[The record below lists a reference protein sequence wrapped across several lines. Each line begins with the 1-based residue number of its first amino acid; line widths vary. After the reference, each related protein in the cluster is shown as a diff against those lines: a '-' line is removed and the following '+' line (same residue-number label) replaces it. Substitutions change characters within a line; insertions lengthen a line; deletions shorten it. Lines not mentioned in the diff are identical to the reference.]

1 MLGYIFKRFLN
12 FVLLVLIASSMGY
25 FLASIALSPR
35 GNYEAANPPIPKES
49 IDAVLNRANVNDE
62 VPFTTRYVK
71 WAGNVLQG
79 DFGEDLEQNR
89 VNEEFSRRV
98 WVSLRLLLLGTLLGA
113 TIGVI
118 VGVISAVRQYQVFDR
133 STSLFAYFILST
145 PVFLLAIL
153 LKFLGIKFNDTI
165 GSTFF
170 FTQGEYTPEY
180 IGSAMGRF
188 GDRLQH
194 LILPTLSIALGSISF
209 YSRYQRNTMLDVLSS
224 DHLRTARAKGLTRRQ
239 ALFKHGLR
247 VAISPMATFFAY
259 GFGLLIA
266 GAAFTETIYGWYGMG
281 QWFIGAV
288 AKNDINSVS
297 AVVTFTAVLVLFS
310 GFLAD
315 VILAVLDPRVRS
327 RA

>member
-1 MLGYIFKRFLN
+1 MLGYIARRFLN

-25 FLASIALSPR
+25 LLASVALNPR

-49 IDAVLNRANVNDE
+49 IDAVLNRGNVNDE

-79 DFGEDLEQNR
+79 DFGEDLDQNR

-98 WVSLRLLLLGTLLGA
+98 WVSLRLLMLGTFLGA

-118 VGVISAVRQYQVFDR
+118 VGVVSAVRQYEFFDR

-153 LKFLGIKFNDTI
+153 LKFVGIKFNDAI
-165 GSTFF
+165 GWTFF
-170 FTQGEYTPEY
+170 FTQGEYTPGY
-180 IGSAMGRF
+180 VGSSIGRL

-224 DHLRTARAKGLTRRQ
+224 DHLRTARAKGLTKRQ

-281 QWFIGAV
+281 QWFIAAV

-315 VILAVLDPRVRS
+315 VILAILDPRVR
-327 RA
+327 

>member
-1 MLGYIFKRFLN
+1 M
-12 FVLLVLIASSMGY
+12 
-25 FLASIALSPR
+25 
-35 GNYEAANPPIPKES
+35 
-49 IDAVLNRANVNDE
+49 
-62 VPFTTRYVK
+62 K

-79 DFGEDLEQNR
+79 DFGEDLDQNR

-98 WVSLRLLLLGTLLGA
+98 WVSLRLLMLGTLLGA

-118 VGVISAVRQYQVFDR
+118 VGVVSAVRQYEFFDR

-153 LKFLGIKFNDTI
+153 LKFVGIKFNDAI

-170 FTQGEYTPEY
+170 FTQGEYTPGY
-180 IGSAMGRF
+180 SGSSLGRL

-224 DHLRTARAKGLTRRQ
+224 DHLRTARAKGLTKRQ

-281 QWFIGAV
+281 QWFIAAV

-315 VILAVLDPRVRS
+315 VILAILDPRVRA